1 VVTPEPIVIVGVGGF
16 GREVL
21 DIVEAINARESC
33 YSVRGFVD
41 DRFDEDLELVDARG
55 VDVLGPVQ
63 ALADLQLRYTIGIG
77 SAKDR
82 AAIDAAATRAG
93 LEPVTLVHPSAT
105 VGSVDHIGPGTIIA
119 SGARVTTNIVIGRH
133 LHLNLN
139 STIGHDCVLG
149 DHVTVNPS
157 VNISGNVVLG
167 DRVNLGTKS
176 VVIPGVTIGEDTIVG
191 AGAVVI
197 RDLPAGVTAVGVPA
211 RPIER

>member
-1 VVTPEPIVIVGVGGF
+1 MIVGVGGF

-21 DIVEAINARESC
+21 DIIEAVNAIEPR

-41 DRFDEDLELVDARG
+41 DRYEEDHELVDARA

-77 SAKDR
+77 SAQDR
-82 AAIDAAATRAG
+82 AVIDATATAAG
-93 LEPVTLVHPSAT
+93 LDPVTLVHPSAT
-105 VGSVDHIGPGTIIA
+105 IGSVNDVGPGTVIA

-157 VNISGNVVLG
+157 VNISGNVTLG

-176 VVIPGVTIGEDTIVG
+176 VVIPGVAIGEDTVVG

-211 RPIER
+211 RPIQR